1 MKKFLILLLTL
12 TIAIFCA
19 GCGTFTPPIVTN
31 PGNTGEG
38 GNNTPIDP
46 DIDPDAFTVVLLRE
60 SGARFYPDPD
70 MNIKAAWTGQGESY
84 SASFGANGIAAISG
98 LDGTYNVSLTNVP
111 EGYTFDPNGDYSVNN
126 NHKSVPITLFVIA
139 DAPGDGTA
147 FFANSNSYAK
157 QITNT
162 GLYRAEIKTPNQRV
176 CYMFTPN
183 QDGTYLI
190 ESLVNVQENAVNPVL
205 DYYVAN
211 SAYINEANPTTFDTG
226 GPSGSFTKNFRFY
239 ADRVAGFDGT
249 WGLAIRA
256 SVQPGHSYPV
266 YVDFRISYLRDSA
279 NNGVNV
285 QASGPFADSKTGTPA
300 GDFTY
305 IYKGEAN
312 DKYIDGYKVKFNSK
326 DGFYHVLP
334 QSEYN
339 KEDSAINWDNCPY
352 LYARIFTNCDII
364 QGQFN
369 KLHINSSEGLLWHRE
384 HYIDPNVIEHLP
396 SGNTHNYDDG
406 ICHIGGQI
414 NLVLGTRTYYD
425 FVHAYYRRL
434 VMSSFNTL
442 KTLGVVP
449 VNEELKRFLD
459 DFAKYMEFEFSVAT
473 PENPVHTA
481 PLFDD
486 GAGIAE
492 QEGTNFGFSVSGPD
506 SVWLFCCGY
515 FGNTIAYS
523 H

>member
-111 EGYTFDPNGDYSVNN
+111 EGYTFDPNQDYTVYND
-126 NHKSVPITLFVIA
+126 HKSVSIVLFVIA
-139 DAPGDGTA
+139 DAPGAGTG

-157 QITNT
+157 EITNT
-162 GLYRAEIKTPNQRV
+162 GLYRAEINTPNQRV
-176 CYMFTPN
+176 CYMFKPN

-190 ESLVNVQENAVNPVL
+190 ESLVNVHENAVNPIV

-211 SAYINEANPTTFDTG
+211 SAYVNEANPATYDTG

-239 ADRVAGFDGT
+239 ADRAAGFDGN
-249 WGLAIRA
+249 WALAIRA

-266 YVDFRISYLRDSA
+266 YVDFRISYLHDSE

-285 QASGPFADSKTGTPA
+285 QANGPFADSKTGTPT

-305 IYKGEAN
+305 IYKGEGSGDSV
-312 DKYIDGYKVKFNSK
+312 DKYIDDYKVKLYWTDNNGNGIYDNGDGG

-352 LYARIFTNCDII
+352 LYAKILQRSDII
-364 QGQFN
+364 N
-369 KLHINSSEGLLWHRE
+369 TSEGLMWHRQ
-384 HYIDPNVIEHLP
+384 HYIDKSLQDTNHDYSSPQDGNNV
-396 SGNTHNYDDG
+396 
-406 ICHIGGQI
+406 CQI
-414 NLVLGTRTYYD
+414 KGELSLVLGTRTYYE
-425 FVHAYYRRL
+425 FVHAYYKNL
-434 VMSSFNTL
+434 ESSSYSTL

-449 VNEELKRFLD
+449 VNAEMQRFLY
-459 DFAKYMEFEFSVAT
+459 DFAKYNET
-473 PENPVHTA
+473 TRGDGTA

-486 GAGIAE
+486 GAGTAE
-492 QEGTNFGFSVSGPD
+492 GAKGFSVAGPD
-506 SVWLFCCGY
+506 SIWLFCCGY